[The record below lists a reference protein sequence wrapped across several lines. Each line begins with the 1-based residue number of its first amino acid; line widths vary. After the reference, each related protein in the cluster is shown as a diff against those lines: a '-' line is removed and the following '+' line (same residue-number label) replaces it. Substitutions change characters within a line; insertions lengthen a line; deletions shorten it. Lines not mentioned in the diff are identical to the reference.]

1 MGDNTPVGRAGESKE
16 GGLADSTENGPF
28 KRFLHC
34 LAGLLPAGLAVC
46 MLLVTCCGAGG
57 REGERGITVYVAASM
72 SDVLTEAAPA
82 FTRQSGI
89 NVGLE
94 FASSG
99 SLARKIEA
107 GAPTDLFISA
117 NKKWIDYLE
126 EKRIISSVDRKIIAR
141 NQLVCVEPVIE
152 PTGITSA
159 QQLLR
164 AQRISIGDPEHV
176 PAGAYAR
183 EALVH
188 HGLWDALNRQGKL
201 VFAMTVRVALAFVE
215 QGEVSGGIVYKTDAL
230 LTDKVKV
237 AFNFSQET
245 HTPITYHA
253 SVVSGTKKVENARR
267 FLGFISSEAFHSIL
281 LKRGFL
287 LP

>member
-1 MGDNTPVGRAGESKE
+1 
-16 GGLADSTENGPF
+16 
-28 KRFLHC
+28 
-34 LAGLLPAGLAVC
+34 

-57 REGERGITVYVAASM
+57 REGERGIIVYVAASLT
-72 SDVLTEAAPA
+72 DVLKEAASA
-82 FTRQSGI
+82 FTRESGI
-89 NVGLE
+89 NLGLE

-117 NKKWIDYLE
+117 NKKWIDYLDE
-126 EKRIISSVDRKIIAR
+126 RRIISSVDRKIIAR
-141 NQLVCVEPVIE
+141 NQLVCVEPVIK
-152 PTGITSA
+152 PTGITAA

-164 AQRISIGDPEHV
+164 AQRISIGNPEHV
-176 PAGAYAR
+176 PAGVYAR

-201 VFAMTVRVALAFVE
+201 VFAVTVRAALAFVE
-215 QGEVSGGIVYKTDAL
+215 QGEVSLGIVYKTDAL

-237 AFNFSQET
+237 AFNFPQET
-245 HTPITYHA
+245 HTPITYYA
-253 SVVSGTKKVENARR
+253 SVVSGTKKVEDARR
-267 FLGFISSEAFHSIL
+267 FLEFISSEAFSSIL